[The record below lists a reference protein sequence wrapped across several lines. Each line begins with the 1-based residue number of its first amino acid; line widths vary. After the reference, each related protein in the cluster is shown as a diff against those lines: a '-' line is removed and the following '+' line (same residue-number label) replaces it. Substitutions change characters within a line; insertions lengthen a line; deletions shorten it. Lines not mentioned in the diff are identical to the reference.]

1 MWSKFFLT
9 ISLKDSPWLETDEV
23 KTVIFLPILDL
34 TAAASQMIL
43 LAYGQIKWKIMSI
56 ITLYML

>member
-43 LAYGQIKWKIMSI
+43 LAYGQIK
-56 ITLYML
+56 